1 MRRKRTPANDAP
13 RNSAAA
19 PFFRPRQRADFQYH
33 RSWPSLQSAARRA
46 NRQMVQLF
54 DLLGMTSPTTP
65 IEQSN
70 LPAPKND
77 LFQGFRADPPL
88 EPPAQKYFSFFFS
101 EIDVISLTSRL
112 DQEGRFAIV
121 TSVGRGMRWAYRVA
135 AWLIHADEQ
144 HDAYGEIVWSWR
156 PGAGALRNVRSALS
170 QNGGKTAGPRG
181 DHV

>member
-1 MRRKRTPANDAP
+1 
-13 RNSAAA
+13 
-19 PFFRPRQRADFQYH
+19 
-33 RSWPSLQSAARRA
+33 
-46 NRQMVQLF
+46 MVQVF

-65 IEQSN
+65 IDRLN

-77 LFQGFRADPPL
+77 LFQGFQADPPPEL
-88 EPPAQKYFSFFFS
+88 PAQKYFSFFFS
-101 EIDVISLTSRL
+101 ETDVISLTSRL

-156 PGAGALRNVRSALS
+156 PGAGAKVWNSTS
-170 QNGGKTAGPRG
+170 PTTDGGKTAGPRG